1 MAWKGTKRRRISSSD
16 GRINVKRNFQ
26 REKGGFYDKR

>member
-1 MAWKGTKRRRISSSD
+1 MAWKGTKRRISSSD